1 MFEPKLFYIF
11 TKFCQSLILNL
22 WFVTLLCFLAKIA
35 NIAKSNCVFPGK
47 KKIERALILKYLDS
61 LMAEVFSHHC
71 LSFSISVIF
80 RGMQVVKVG
89 PEVQTLGPSLF
100 HKNSNPSN
108 FFQTMF
114 LFSRVLLTLVRIS
127 AILDHIWAGRGPK
140 TSQKG
145 WIGTQNF
152 ANF

>member
-1 MFEPKLFYIF
+1 M
-11 TKFCQSLILNL
+11 ILNL
-22 WFVTLLCFLAKIA
+22 WFVTLLCFLAKIV
-35 NIAKSNCVFPGK
+35 NIAKSNCIFPGK
-47 KKIERALILKYLDS
+47 KKRGRALILKYLDS

-89 PEVQTLGPSLF
+89 PKVQTLGPSLF
-100 HKNSNPSN
+100 HKNSNPSI

-114 LFSRVLLTLVRIS
+114 LFSRVLLTLVRLS
-127 AILDHIWAGRGPK
+127 AILGHIWAGRDPK

-145 WIGTQNF
+145 WIGTQYF